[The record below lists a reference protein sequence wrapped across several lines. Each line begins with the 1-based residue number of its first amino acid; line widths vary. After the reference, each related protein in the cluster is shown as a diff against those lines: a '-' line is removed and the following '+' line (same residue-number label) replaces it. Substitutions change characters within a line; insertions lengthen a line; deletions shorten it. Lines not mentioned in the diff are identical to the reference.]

1 MQVSLKTLEEM
12 DKRVESARKS
22 LKRAKDEAEA
32 TVYQVVQTAE
42 VTGTAFALGMVNGRW
57 SSPEFLGIPLDLGV
71 GLGSHLLAFMDIAP
85 EHLHNV
91 GDGALCSYVS
101 ALGMGIG
108 ERMLVASRTPSL
120 PATP

>member
-12 DKRVESARKS
+12 DRRVESAKRS
-22 LKRAKDEAEA
+22 LKNAKAEAEA

-57 SSPEFLGIPLDLGV
+57 QSPEFLGIPIDLGV
-71 GLGSHLLAFMDIAP
+71 GLGAHLLAFMDVAP

-91 GDGALCSYVS
+91 GDGGLCSYVS

-108 ERMLVASRTPSL
+108 ERMLTESRQPL
-120 PATP
+120 AP